1 MRSGSHG
8 APNASSPAALVRA
21 ATERLARAGVT
32 APRADAEQLLAY
44 VLDVPRGQLV
54 LAARPDDEQ
63 RRRYEALLARRA
75 DREPLQHLT
84 GRVGFRTVELA
95 VGPGVFVPRPE
106 TELLTGWAV
115 DEANRV
121 VAAGRAR
128 PVVVDLCAGSGAI
141 AVAVAAEVG
150 GAQVHAVELDPAAHA
165 YAERN
170 IHGTGAEL
178 RLGDA
183 AVAFADLDGEVDV
196 VVANPPYIPL
206 EAYEGVDLEVRR
218 HDPPVA
224 LWSGEDGLD
233 AIRMV
238 ERVAARLLRPGGA
251 VGCEHADVQ
260 GRSAPAVFSGA
271 ERWAQVRDHCDLVD
285 RPRFVTARRWHSAD
299 YGG

>member
-8 APNASSPAALVRA
+8 DRTASSPAALVRA
-21 ATERLARAGVT
+21 AAERLARAGVPT
-32 APRADAEQLLAY
+32 PRSDAEQLLAY
-44 VLDVPRGQLV
+44 VLDLPRGRLA
-54 LAARPDDEQ
+54 LAAEPDEAQ
-63 RRRYEALLARRA
+63 RRRYEALLAQRA

-84 GRVGFRTVELA
+84 GRVGFRTVQLV

-106 TELLTGWAV
+106 TELLAGWAV
-115 DEANRV
+115 DEANRL

-128 PVVVDLCAGSGAI
+128 PVVVDLCTGSGAI

-150 GAQVHAVELDPAAHA
+150 TVQVCAVELNPAAHA

-170 IHGTGAEL
+170 VHGTGVEL

-183 AVAFADLDGEVDV
+183 ANAFADLDGEVDV

-206 EAYEGVDLEVRR
+206 GAYEGVDLEARR

-238 ERVAARLLRPGGA
+238 ERVAHRLLRPGGA

-260 GRSAPAVFSGA
+260 GRSAPTVFSGA
-271 ERWAQVRDHCDLVD
+271 ERWAQVRDHPDLAG
-285 RPRFVTARRWHSAD
+285 RPRFATARRSLP
-299 YGG
+299 G